1 MAKDNKTS
9 DKQMDDEDILT
20 DDKPESNGNAETG
33 EVRKLDIK
41 ESAEYKE
48 LQDRYLRLAAEFDN
62 YKKRNAREYT
72 QMREWAASDL
82 ILDLLHIADDF
93 RRALQHDSEDVENY
107 KQGMKLIYGK
117 LLEVLQKKGVKEID
131 AVGKQFDPNF
141 HEAILQVEVDD
152 QDDGIIVEEVEKGYF
167 LNDRVLRPA
176 RVVVAK
182 RKETDSDGLE
192 YSDSDNE

>member
-1 MAKDNKTS
+1 MAKDNKSS
-9 DKQMDDEDILT
+9 DKQT
-20 DDKPESNGNAETG
+20 DDKNILTNDKAESDNQAESG
-33 EVRKLDIK
+33 EVRNLDIK
-41 ESAEYKE
+41 ESQEYKE
-48 LQDRYLRLAAEFDN
+48 LQDKYLRLAAEFDN
-62 YKKRNAREYT
+62 FKKRNAREYA
-72 QMREWAASDL
+72 QLREWAASDL

-152 QDDGIIVEEVEKGYF
+152 QDDGVIVEEVEKGYF
-167 LNDRVLRPA
+167 LNDRVLRPS

-182 RKETDSDGLE
+182 RKDSADGGLE